1 LSHVTEQLERD
12 RRAEEDA
19 IRERDRLQRLKDEE
33 RRRKEQVQDHL
44 HISNYNYKY
53 M

>member
-33 RRRKEQVQDHL
+33 RRRKEQVQDH
-44 HISNYNYKY
+44 
-53 M
+53 